1 MFNSDCKLFCVI
13 NCISVGTDDGEEDI
27 DKSSVGGKLE
37 RQMAGKKLSAKTI
50 KAVLELICDEAVSQT
65 LTVTNIFNNIILS
78 NCFSII
84 AQVHMNSVVKLFL
97 LLKPF
102 CYDYVLI
109 THVEI
114 SSQLPLKFN
123 RSIVIIQQKLHIFLL
138 KSVML
143 KYFNSIFCT
152 LRN

>member
-1 MFNSDCKLFCVI
+1 MYNRNNAMFNSDCKLFCVI

-65 LTVTNIFNNIILS
+65 LTVTNIFNNIIS

-84 AQVHMNSVVKLFL
+84 AQVHMNSVVKLFFVVKTIL
-97 LLKPF
+97 LRLCF
-102 CYDYVLI
+102 DYSCRDKQPVA
-109 THVEI
+109 T
-114 SSQLPLKFN
+114 Q
-123 RSIVIIQQKLHIFLL
+123 IQQVYCNQSAKTLYLSFEKCYAKLFQ
-138 KSVML
+138 
-143 KYFNSIFCT
+143 
-152 LRN
+152 

>member
-1 MFNSDCKLFCVI
+1 MYNRVNAMFNSDCKLFCLI

-65 LTVTNIFNNIILS
+65 LTVTNIFNNIIS

-84 AQVHMNSVVKLFL
+84 AQVHMNSVVNLFFVVETILLQLCFDYSWRDKQLVATQIQQVYCNQSAKTLYLSFEKCYAKLF
-97 LLKPF
+97 
-102 CYDYVLI
+102 
-109 THVEI
+109 
-114 SSQLPLKFN
+114 Q
-123 RSIVIIQQKLHIFLL
+123 
-138 KSVML
+138 
-143 KYFNSIFCT
+143 
-152 LRN
+152 

>member
-1 MFNSDCKLFCVI
+1 MFNNDCKLFCVI

-65 LTVTNIFNNIILS
+65 LTFTNIFNNVIS

-84 AQVHMNSVVKLFL
+84 AQVHVNSVVKLFFVVKTIL
-97 LLKPF
+97 LRLCF
-102 CYDYVLI
+102 DYSCRDKQPVA
-109 THVEI
+109 T
-114 SSQLPLKFN
+114 Q
-123 RSIVIIQQKLHIFLL
+123 IQQVYYTQSAKTLCLSFEKCYAKIFQ
-138 KSVML
+138 
-143 KYFNSIFCT
+143 
-152 LRN
+152 

>member
-1 MFNSDCKLFCVI
+1 MFNSDCKLFCLI

-65 LTVTNIFNNIILS
+65 LTVTNMFNNIIS

-84 AQVHMNSVVKLFL
+84 AQVHMNSVVKLFFVVKTIL
-97 LLKPF
+97 LRLCF
-102 CYDYVLI
+102 DYSCRDKQPVA
-109 THVEI
+109 T
-114 SSQLPLKFN
+114 Q
-123 RSIVIIQQKLHIFLL
+123 IQQVYYTQSAKTLCLSFEKCYAKIFQ
-138 KSVML
+138 
-143 KYFNSIFCT
+143 
-152 LRN
+152 

>member
-84 AQVHMNSVVKLFL
+84 IAQVHMNSVVKLFFVVKTIL
-97 LLKPF
+97 L
-102 CYDYVLI
+102 
-109 THVEI
+109 
-114 SSQLPLKFN
+114 
-123 RSIVIIQQKLHIFLL
+123 
-138 KSVML
+138 
-143 KYFNSIFCT
+143 
-152 LRN
+152 

>member
-1 MFNSDCKLFCVI
+1 MYNRVNAMFNNDCKLFCVF

-65 LTVTNIFNNIILS
+65 LTFTNIFNNVIS

-84 AQVHMNSVVKLFL
+84 AQVHVNSVVKLFFVVKTIL
-97 LLKPF
+97 LRLCF
-102 CYDYVLI
+102 DYSCRDKQPVA
-109 THVEI
+109 T
-114 SSQLPLKFN
+114 Q
-123 RSIVIIQQKLHIFLL
+123 IQQVYYTQSAKTLCLSFEKCYAKIFQ
-138 KSVML
+138 
-143 KYFNSIFCT
+143 
-152 LRN
+152 

>member
-1 MFNSDCKLFCVI
+1 MFNSDCKLFCLI

-65 LTVTNIFNNIILS
+65 LTVTNMFNNIIS

-84 AQVHMNSVVKLFL
+84 AQVHMNSVVNLFFVVETIL
-97 LLKPF
+97 LQLCF
-102 CYDYVLI
+102 DYSCRDKQPVA
-109 THVEI
+109 T
-114 SSQLPLKFN
+114 Q
-123 RSIVIIQQKLHIFLL
+123 IQQVYCNQSAKTYIFLL

-143 KYFNSIFCT
+143 NYFNSIFCI
-152 LRN
+152 LCN

>member
-65 LTVTNIFNNIILS
+65 LPVTNIFNNIIS
-78 NCFSII
+78 NCCSII
-84 AQVHMNSVVKLFL
+84 AQVHMNSVVNLFFVVKTIL
-97 LLKPF
+97 LELCF
-102 CYDYVLI
+102 DYLWRDEQPVA
-109 THVEI
+109 T
-114 SSQLPLKFN
+114 Q
-123 RSIVIIQQKLHIFLL
+123 IQQVYCNQSAKILCLSFEKCYAEL
-138 KSVML
+138 
-143 KYFNSIFCT
+143 FQ
-152 LRN
+152 

>member
-1 MFNSDCKLFCVI
+1 MYNRVNAMFNSDCKLFCLI

-65 LTVTNIFNNIILS
+65 LTVTNIFNNIIS

-84 AQVHMNSVVKLFL
+84 AQVHMNSVVKLFFVVKTIL
-97 LLKPF
+97 LRLF
-102 CYDYVLI
+102 
-109 THVEI
+109 
-114 SSQLPLKFN
+114 
-123 RSIVIIQQKLHIFLL
+123 
-138 KSVML
+138 
-143 KYFNSIFCT
+143 
-152 LRN
+152 

>member
-1 MFNSDCKLFCVI
+1 MI

-65 LTVTNIFNNIILS
+65 LTFTNIFNNVIS

-84 AQVHMNSVVKLFL
+84 AQVHVNSVVKLFFVVKTIL
-97 LLKPF
+97 LRLCF
-102 CYDYVLI
+102 DYSCRDKQPVA
-109 THVEI
+109 T
-114 SSQLPLKFN
+114 Q
-123 RSIVIIQQKLHIFLL
+123 IQQVYYTQSAKTLCLSFEKCYAKIFQ
-138 KSVML
+138 
-143 KYFNSIFCT
+143 
-152 LRN
+152 

>member
-1 MFNSDCKLFCVI
+1 MFNSDCKLFCLI

-65 LTVTNIFNNIILS
+65 LTVTNIFNDIIS

-84 AQVHMNSVVKLFL
+84 AQVPMNSVVKLFFVVKTIL
-97 LLKPF
+97 LRLCF
-102 CYDYVLI
+102 DYSCRDKQPVA
-109 THVEI
+109 T
-114 SSQLPLKFN
+114 Q
-123 RSIVIIQQKLHIFLL
+123 IQQVYCNQSAK
-138 KSVML
+138 
-143 KYFNSIFCT
+143 T
-152 LRN
+152 LYLSFEVLC